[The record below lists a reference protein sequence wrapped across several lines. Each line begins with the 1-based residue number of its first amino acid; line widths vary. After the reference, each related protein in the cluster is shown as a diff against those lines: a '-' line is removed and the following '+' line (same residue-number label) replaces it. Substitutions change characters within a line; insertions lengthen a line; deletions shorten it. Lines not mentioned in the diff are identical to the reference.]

1 MALSWDGTMSRRVT
15 RIRTPPAR
23 AGARAPRSEGGMPW
37 AMTAPVA
44 LITGGSRGVG
54 RALSLRLAK
63 AGYDIVSTYR
73 RDAEAAA
80 ALVKDV
86 EVLGRRCRTVIADQL
101 EPASLHAA
109 FDLVQQEFGG
119 LDVFVANAA
128 STAFTPLM

>member
-1 MALSWDGTMSRRVT
+1 M
-15 RIRTPPAR
+15 
-23 AGARAPRSEGGMPW
+23 
-37 AMTAPVA
+37 
-44 LITGGSRGVG
+44 G

-80 ALVKDV
+80 SLVRDV
-86 EVLGRRCRTVIADQL
+86 EALGRRCRTVVADQL

-109 FDLVQQEFGG
+109 FDVVQQDFGA

-128 STAFTPLM
+128 STAFAPLKIGRAHV